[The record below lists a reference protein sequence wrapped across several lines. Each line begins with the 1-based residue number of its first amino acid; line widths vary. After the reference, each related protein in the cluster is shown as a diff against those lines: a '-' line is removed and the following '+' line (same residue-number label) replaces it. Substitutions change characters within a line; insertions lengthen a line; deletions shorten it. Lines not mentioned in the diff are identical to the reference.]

1 MPSRTP
7 LGAYYIYQRRG
18 YHSVCLQLRLWKASN
33 CKTGRSQ
40 IPRFSFV
47 ANGTSIKQSDSGC
60 LADILQERMNQNE
73 LKYKV
78 FDWLRFPLIVFVVYI
93 HSFGKP
99 IDFYAIDFSN
109 PMPMDYYNLFRIS
122 ISHVLTHIAVPMFFF
137 ISGFLFFNKL
147 QEWNRTVYFDKLKK
161 RIKTLLIPFFIW
173 NTIKI
178 MLKVQ
183 SMIRH
188 DGFDSLWTYMD
199 DNNVIALYWNS
210 HTWNLDRTDWFGLLT
225 PSSSPYLVPLW
236 YLRDLMVTMV
246 LSPILYYLFKYA
258 RIWGL
263 ALLFFSYISLVG
275 IKVPGF
281 STTALFFFGTGAY
294 FNLNKIDPTQC
305 TWKYKNFFY
314 GLAIILWLIVARFD
328 GHNTPLGN
336 LLYPFYII
344 MGSIAMFNLATSFVK
359 SGRLLPRLLTQST
372 FFVYLAHT
380 IMITGVSSSVMRKI
394 FGEEN
399 VLSLSISYLL
409 APILTVTICVV
420 SYWILKKYLPKLCG
434 IMTGER

>member
-1 MPSRTP
+1 MLWFAKELLITAGEFVPLHSQTHAEPTSSKFRSGYEEGALHFEMRRWRFVFGSSELPQIELVVENIAEVDAAGRYIPFPLVCRWLTMPSRTP

-47 ANGTSIKQSDSGC
+47 VNGTSIKQSDSGC

-161 RIKTLLIPFFIW
+161 RIKTRGRRNFLC
-173 NTIKI
+173 
-178 MLKVQ
+178 Q
-183 SMIRH
+183 SE
-188 DGFDSLWTYMD
+188 
-199 DNNVIALYWNS
+199 
-210 HTWNLDRTDWFGLLT
+210 LT
-225 PSSSPYLVPLW
+225 
-236 YLRDLMVTMV
+236 
-246 LSPILYYLFKYA
+246 FA
-258 RIWGL
+258 
-263 ALLFFSYISLVG
+263 
-275 IKVPGF
+275 
-281 STTALFFFGTGAY
+281 
-294 FNLNKIDPTQC
+294 
-305 TWKYKNFFY
+305 
-314 GLAIILWLIVARFD
+314 
-328 GHNTPLGN
+328 
-336 LLYPFYII
+336 
-344 MGSIAMFNLATSFVK
+344 
-359 SGRLLPRLLTQST
+359 
-372 FFVYLAHT
+372 
-380 IMITGVSSSVMRKI
+380 
-394 FGEEN
+394 
-399 VLSLSISYLL
+399 
-409 APILTVTICVV
+409 
-420 SYWILKKYLPKLCG
+420 
-434 IMTGER
+434 